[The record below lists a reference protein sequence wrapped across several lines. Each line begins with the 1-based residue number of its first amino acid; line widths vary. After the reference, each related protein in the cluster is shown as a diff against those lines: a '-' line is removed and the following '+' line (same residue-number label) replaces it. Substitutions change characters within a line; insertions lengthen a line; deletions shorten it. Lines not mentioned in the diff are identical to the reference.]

1 MIAVY
6 NWTVDDVILWLVSEV
21 ELPQYADTFR
31 VNAVDGRV
39 LPRSV
44 LTILAT
50 CYFCYSNSV
59 NNMTDEMAL

>member
-50 CYFCYSNSV
+50 C
-59 NNMTDEMAL
+59 